1 MANINKNQI
10 GYNEVVSAG
19 TANALMV
26 QYKRANA
33 APIDITEIFTS
44 ISAAVEYAKSGPTA
58 YAGQVIAVAGEDI
71 RTTVYTI
78 TSAGTLTRLVDEN
91 DLNEVVSSAG
101 KIDEIKVNGSAL
113 TITDKSVNI
122 DLGGYVT
129 TDTLSS
135 IVSDDTGKTIRE
147 IANEELVSVL
157 ITEDAKESLDTL
169 EEIASWIQS
178 HPDDVTAMNLSI
190 NDLKNSAHSHTNK
203 SILDNITEEKITDW
217 DSHQQYTDNAISG
230 LSEVYD
236 IKGSSESAI
245 TISKEYVN
253 EKIDELVNV
262 YDAKG
267 SSLSALTESKTYSD
281 ETLNSAKAYVNGKV
295 DGKFDAIGSASSAL
309 TEAKAYADS
318 KVDGKFDAIGSASSA
333 LTEAKAYADSLATN
347 YDSAGSASSA
357 LTEAKTYADSLATNY
372 DSAGSAS
379 SALTAAKTYAD
390 SLAKN
395 YDLAGSAN
403 AALSSAKAYVNGKV
417 DGKFDAIGSASS
429 ALTEA
434 KAYVDSTI
442 EDYATKSY
450 VTEQIVSAMTG
461 GEIELTG
468 YAKVED
474 VKASG
479 NTIYASAKTYTDSA
493 IITASEDL
501 NWILVDGEKQK
512 VRNWR
517 GTRANYEMLVQ
528 NDAVSPWTRYVVI
541 DTINGKEVITEY
553 YGQNQVAEATGQL
566 LPVKDIIGSI
576 SDITPQ
582 PYDRY
587 LVGADGQGYQIYEYV
602 IDGDFHKWLIK
613 PFDYRY
619 GVRVIERGLKNYVYV
634 NNVLKTYDDV
644 DCGSF

>member
-135 IVSDDTGKTIRE
+135 IVSDDAGKTIRE

-267 SSLSALTESKTYSD
+267 SSLSALTEAKTYSD
-281 ETLNSAKAYVNGKV
+281 ETLN
-295 DGKFDAIGSASSAL
+295 
-309 TEAKAYADS
+309 
-318 KVDGKFDAIGSASSA
+318 
-333 LTEAKAYADSLATN
+333 
-347 YDSAGSASSA
+347 
-357 LTEAKTYADSLATNY
+357 
-372 DSAGSAS
+372 
-379 SALTAAKTYAD
+379 
-390 SLAKN
+390 
-395 YDLAGSAN
+395 
-403 AALSSAKAYVNGKV
+403 SAKAYVNGKV